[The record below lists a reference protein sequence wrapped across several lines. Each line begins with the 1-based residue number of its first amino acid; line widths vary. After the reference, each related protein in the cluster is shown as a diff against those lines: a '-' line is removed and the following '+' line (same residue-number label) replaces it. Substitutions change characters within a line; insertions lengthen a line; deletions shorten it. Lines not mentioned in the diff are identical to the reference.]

1 MTRWKRAERRIAQL
15 TGGHRV
21 PVTGRR
27 GQPDVAHPWL
37 ALEVKTR
44 DRLPR
49 WLVAALAQAQAVAD
63 RDQLPVAV
71 LHEHGARY
79 RDALVVLRL
88 GDFLDW
94 FVGAGAQ
101 DVKGRQEG

>member
-15 TGGHRV
+15 VGGRRV

-37 ALEVKTR
+37 AVEVKTR
-44 DRLPR
+44 ERLPR
-49 WLVAALAQAQAVAD
+49 WLVAALAQARGAASS
-63 RDQLPVAV
+63 DQLPVAV
-71 LHEHGARY
+71 LHERGMRY

-94 FVGAGAQ
+94 FGDTISG
-101 DVKGRQEG
+101 GGTE